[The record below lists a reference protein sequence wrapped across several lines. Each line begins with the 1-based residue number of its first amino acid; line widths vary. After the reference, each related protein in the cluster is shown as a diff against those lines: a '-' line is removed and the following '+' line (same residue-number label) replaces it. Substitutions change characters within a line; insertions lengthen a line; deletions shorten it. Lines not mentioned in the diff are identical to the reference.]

1 MAIPCSLFALLIS
14 LLDLTGVSVTEDS
27 GGVLKLRERDHCSLT
42 FAPLCLSLPMTL
54 CH

>member
-27 GGVLKLRERDHCSLT
+27 GGVLKLRESDHCSLT